1 MLLVLDVGNTNITLG
16 LFTEGSLKHQFRIAT
31 RVQKT
36 EDEYGL
42 LIKDLLQANGVL
54 LSQVKDVVL
63 CSVVPPLW
71 STLEATFRKVFGYDP
86 LVIKPDTDTGL
97 KIRYDNPDELGT
109 DRAVDAVAA
118 YTLFGGPV
126 IVVDMGT
133 ATTFGAVSAEGE
145 FLGGAIAPGIGIS
158 TEALF
163 QRAARLPRIDLVKPK
178 GGIIGKNTVASMQA
192 GIIYGYAGGVDTLV
206 DRIRAEIGHLDAKV
220 VATGGYAPLIARES
234 RTIQTVNPHLTL
246 EGLRIV
252 YERHRGHWKR
262 RESPVQDRISPHPC

>member
-31 RVQKT
+31 RAQKT

-42 LIKDLLQANGVL
+42 LLKDLFKENGVS
-54 LSQVKDVVL
+54 LSQIKDVVI

-71 STLEATFRKVFGYDP
+71 TTLEATFRKYFGFDP
-86 LVIKPDTDTGL
+86 LVIRPETSTGL
-97 KIRYDNPDELGT
+97 KIKYDNPNELGT

-118 YTLFGGPV
+118 YTLYGGPIIV
-126 IVVDMGT
+126 IDMGT

-163 QRAARLPRIDLVKPK
+163 QRAARLPRIDLAKPK
-178 GGIIGKNTVASMQA
+178 GGVIGKNTTASMQA
-192 GIIYGYAGGVDTLV
+192 GIIFGYAGGVDTLV
-206 DRIRAEIGHLDAKV
+206 DRIRAEIGHPEARV
-220 VATGGYAPLIARES
+220 VATGGHAPLIARES
-234 RTIQTVNPHLTL
+234 RTIDIVNPHLTL

-252 YERHRGHWKR
+252 YERHRGHWRKR
-262 RESPVQDRISPHPC
+262 TSAVQE